1 MKKTAGHRNEKQKK
15 RQMKETKIALTGRLT
30 RNNKRIKT
38 EIKITKEKQVHF
50 KAKVVL
56 KVL

>member
-1 MKKTAGHRNEKQKK
+1 
-15 RQMKETKIALTGRLT
+15 MKETKIALTGRLT